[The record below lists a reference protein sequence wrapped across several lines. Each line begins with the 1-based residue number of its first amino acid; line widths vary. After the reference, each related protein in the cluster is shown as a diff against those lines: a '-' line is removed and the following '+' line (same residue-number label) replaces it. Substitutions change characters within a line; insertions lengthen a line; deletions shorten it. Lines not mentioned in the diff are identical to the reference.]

1 MSIAPDQLGEIY
13 RQISERFLSHPL
25 ISVKPVQGDPPDQY
39 SITYTIT
46 GLTQGEQDQVSETSK
61 HVIELSIPFGFPHF
75 PPSCKPTSNIFH
87 PDFDPGAICIG
98 DFWEQNSSL
107 PDLIVHI
114 GKMINGEFYS
124 SQDTFNDDAAS
135 WYHDNIEKFPLA
147 KISWAKG
154 SSETFEEQNELAIDT
169 LDEDDVS
176 FGLDDDALSLD
187 EDFSDIK
194 QPDFFPNFD
203 EGEEHAEESGRASF
217 IKFQQK
223 KEFFGLQKALEAQSE
238 FSNDLQSLL
247 DESVAIIAKAENLYN
262 EAKEQE
268 KHGNAT
274 EALKSYQAVAAQVA
288 DYPAIRSDIRR
299 LEQTID
305 LVADLIPSADHKTQ
319 TAPDAETITQK
330 TTLSAARKP
339 QLKAQPKPQSALEE
353 TAAPKISRFAIGP
366 VKLLLF
372 LLPLA
377 LLIVAGGFY
386 GLKFFNGKNIAKAQQ
401 SYKECATAMESKKYR
416 DAKGFCEAGV
426 ASAES
431 IFFFHSQ
438 ESDATTASLTA
449 ILQSQELK
457 NGLAGK
463 ILLNGRYVTQDE
475 AALLKDFNSSIDKAE
490 KLYSQKQ
497 YQQASTAYKETVV
510 LARQVS
516 PSDETVIGK
525 LEDKIKES
533 SFKHIYTVASEALLA
548 KQWLL
553 ASETIPQA
561 RDLLSNLP
569 ADSQKLYSG
578 ELLNGLMLSNFELA
592 QSKGDSAIGRGSW
605 DEAISEYNQALDYA
619 LQTATLRPS
628 RIDNVEN
635 SITRAQLYMT
645 LEEGN
650 SAFAKGDWNEAIEA
664 YNSANKTL
672 VESKY
677 ALIDQAKSDINRKK
691 LTKIILQASIIRD
704 QQSIK
709 TMLNNDELHGA
720 RDAYKNLLQF
730 IKSSTLSGENEF
742 SKAKKDIDAKIKT
755 LEDQI
760 YINEK
765 TEYLETEF
773 QNLFFKNYPNTV
785 RENLIT
791 PVINLVK
798 ETSSSLI
805 FRMQCTEKRRG
816 RPLSLVMFYA
826 YDKQSGRWTLSAE
839 NN

>member
-176 FGLDDDALSLD
+176 FGLDDALSLD
-187 EDFSDIK
+187 KDFSDLK

-203 EGEEHAEESGRASF
+203 EGEEHAEESGRAAF
-217 IKFQQK
+217 IKYQQK

-238 FSNDLQSLL
+238 FSSDLQSLL
-247 DESVAIIAKAENLYN
+247 DESVAIIAKAEILYN

-305 LVADLIPSADHKTQ
+305 LVADLIPSADHTTQ
-319 TAPDAETITQK
+319 TAPDAESIAQK
-330 TTLSAARKP
+330 TPPTAVSKP
-339 QLKAQPKPQSALEE
+339 HPKPQPALEE
-353 TAAPKISRFAIGP
+353 TATPKISRFATGP

-372 LLPLA
+372 LLPLT

-401 SYKECATAMESKKYR
+401 SYKECTNAMESKKYP
-416 DAKGFCEAGV
+416 DAKKFCEAGV
-426 ASAES
+426 AAAQS
-431 IFFFHSQ
+431 IFFFHSE

-449 ILQSQELK
+449 ILQSEEFK

-463 ILLNGRYVTQDE
+463 VLLNGRYVTQDE
-475 AALLKDFNSSIDKAE
+475 AALIKDFNNSMEKADD
-490 KLYSQKQ
+490 LYSQKL

-533 SFKHIYTVASEALLA
+533 AFKHLYTVANEALNA

-553 ASETIPQA
+553 ASTTIPQA
-561 RDLLSNLP
+561 RDLLLTLP
-569 ADSQKLYSG
+569 KDSEELYSA

-592 QSKGDSAIGRGSW
+592 QSKGDNAIGKGSW
-605 DEAISEYNQALDYA
+605 NEAITSYNQALDYA
-619 LQTATLRPS
+619 LQTATLLPS

-635 SITRAQLYMT
+635 SIARAQLYLT
-645 LEEGN
+645 LEKGN

-691 LTKIILQASIIRD
+691 LNKIILQASIIRD

-709 TMLNNDELHGA
+709 TMLNNDELQGA
-720 RDAYKNLLQF
+720 RDAYKNLLQL

-742 SKAKKDIDAKIKT
+742 SKAKKDIDTKIKS

-760 YINEK
+760 YISEK
-765 TEYLETEF
+765 IEYLETEF

-816 RPLSLVMFYA
+816 RPLSLIMFYA
-826 YDKQSGRWTLSAE
+826 YDKQSGQWTLSAE
-839 NN
+839 NH